1 MAQWY
6 RICLPMQETQDVL
19 FLHQEEPLE
28 KEMETQSSTLAQ
40 KIPWTEE
47 FGELQSTKSQT

>member
-6 RICLPMQETQDVL
+6 RICLPMQKTQDVL
-19 FLHQEEPLE
+19 FLDQEEPLE